1 MLKAQSRVCLQQS
14 LQHGIEVSARSPL
27 WLQAGLIQPM
37 NRQQEFEA
45 QLHHNDLQTVNELLN
60 NLEKEVLKQFYEFHF
75 DEIVALI
82 AKCRDLRLVLGDL
95 YLLDSTMIPIL
106 SEDNL
111 FVYMVNV
118 AIQNGVLTKSSFE

>member
-1 MLKAQSRVCLQQS
+1 
-14 LQHGIEVSARSPL
+14 
-27 WLQAGLIQPM
+27 M

-45 QLHHNDLQTVNELLN
+45 QLHRNDLQTVNELLN
-60 NLEKEVLKQFYEFHF
+60 NPEKEVLKQFYEFHF

-82 AKCRDLRLVLGDL
+82 VKCRDLRLVLGDL

-118 AIQNGVLTKSSFE
+118 AIQNGVLTKRSFE